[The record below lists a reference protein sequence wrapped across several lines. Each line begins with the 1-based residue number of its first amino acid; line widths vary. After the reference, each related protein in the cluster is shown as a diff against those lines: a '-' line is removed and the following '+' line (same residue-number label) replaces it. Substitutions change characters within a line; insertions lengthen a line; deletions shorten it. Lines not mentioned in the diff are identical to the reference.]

1 MSVPEAV
8 LERMRRADTKDR
20 ARIEGVA
27 IAREALEALLPHVQ
41 GAQISAPFG
50 RYQTAL
56 EVAQAIPARRRKR
69 RSRRPERR
77 SPRPPPGTRCAAIVA
92 FFRAL

>member
-1 MSVPEAV
+1 MNNEVPGV
-8 LERMRRADTKDR
+8 TSRLDPRAHAPRGHKDR
-20 ARIEGVA
+20 ARIEGIA

-56 EVAQAIPARRRKR
+56 EVAEAIPQ
-69 RSRRPERR
+69 ER
-77 SPRPPPGTRCAAIVA
+77 
-92 FFRAL
+92 